1 MKKITIIVPFCNAE
15 QYIET
20 CINTLKKQT
29 YQDFRVLFIDDGST
43 DTTVDKIMKIT
54 YLDSRFKILKQCHKG
69 VSAARNLG
77 LKNLEGEYIAFMDVD
92 DELCPDYFEI
102 LVCDMEREK
111 ADIVLCNYADVYA
124 DQKKIPIKFPWE
136 NQLLKNEDIENQ
148 LLPLMIAGDKEQD
161 CIRGCVWRTF
171 IRTDFYKKYNIQFD
185 KEVEIAEDLL
195 FLLELYNKAN
205 SIYIES
211 KILYLYYKNIG
222 STMNRYRSDSLKR
235 SLNFHN
241 KLIYLLKKEGIF
253 SKNIN
258 RYNENRATMYTTE
271 ISNIVRS
278 SSSSNQKE
286 ALVKLRRIYMSD
298 NINIWK
304 LKNLTFGRKIS
315 LVLLKY
321 RVYYILLILYKI
333 KEKNRLKKFSE

>member
-92 DELCPDYFEI
+92 DELCPDYFET

-185 KEVEIAEDLL
+185 EEVEIAEDLL

-211 KILYLYYKNIG
+211 KILYLYYKN
-222 STMNRYRSDSLKR
+222 L
-235 SLNFHN
+235 LNF
-241 KLIYLLKKEGIF
+241 
-253 SKNIN
+253 
-258 RYNENRATMYTTE
+258 
-271 ISNIVRS
+271 
-278 SSSSNQKE
+278 
-286 ALVKLRRIYMSD
+286 
-298 NINIWK
+298 
-304 LKNLTFGRKIS
+304 
-315 LVLLKY
+315 
-321 RVYYILLILYKI
+321 
-333 KEKNRLKKFSE
+333 